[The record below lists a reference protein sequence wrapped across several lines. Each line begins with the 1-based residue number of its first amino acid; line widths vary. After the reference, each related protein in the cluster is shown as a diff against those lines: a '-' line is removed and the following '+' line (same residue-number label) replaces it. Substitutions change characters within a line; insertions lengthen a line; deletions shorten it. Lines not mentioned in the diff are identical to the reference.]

1 MGYPPERG
9 RLSTRYSP
17 VRHFTRPANR
27 AFSCDLHVLGMPPA
41 LILSQDQT
49 LQFYLEFSR
58 TRTHYLVFK
67 EQVLVITIVAISPP
81 LSRGLFFASRLLP
94 PRAAIVFVTQPGFRV
109 NPSLAVYFPPRRAN
123 PAAFQATVIYI
134 QSPPPCQAPFPNFF
148 CFRSGPAV
156 SRTIFSAHPRDRRY
170 FLPSRRTMSVGAA
183 TPLQDFSGLPKN
195 RPGITALP
203 APMLNQ

>member
-67 EQVLVITIVAISPP
+67 EQVLVLTIVAIPAP
-81 LSRGLFFASRLLP
+81 LSRGLFFRLAYCPPSGNCFCNPTQLP
-94 PRAAIVFVTQPGFRV
+94 CQPL
-109 NPSLAVYFPPRRAN
+109 PAVYFPPLRAN
-123 PAAFQATVIYI
+123 PSASVATVIYI
-134 QSPPPCQAPFPNFF
+134 HSPLPCQAPFLT
-148 CFRSGPAV
+148 S
-156 SRTIFSAHPRDRRY
+156 ILHPRPP
-170 FLPSRRTMSVGAA
+170 LPQLSQSAG
-183 TPLQDFSGLPKN
+183 P
-195 RPGITALP
+195 RPGWLPAFRFQYPNQWPGNPSLP

>member
-67 EQVLVITIVAISPP
+67 EQGLLITIVPIFSP
-81 LSRGLFFASRLLP
+81 LSTSFVRGCFRFRLRP
-94 PRAAIVFVTQPGFRV
+94 PRAASAFVTQPGFRV
-109 NPSLAVYFPPRRAN
+109 NPSRQFIFR
-123 PAAFQATVIYI
+123 PAGPT
-134 QSPPPCQAPFPNFF
+134 PPP
-148 CFRSGPAV
+148 
-156 SRTIFSAHPRDRRY
+156 SRQR
-170 FLPSRRTMSVGAA
+170 
-183 TPLQDFSGLPKN
+183 
-195 RPGITALP
+195 
-203 APMLNQ
+203 